1 MSTEQNAVIPLEQQT
16 IPFYE
21 QPLVALRLADARI
34 VVVLRWLCTNL
45 KLDPQ
50 AQLRRI
56 KRTKAIADEVIYAH
70 VQTEGGVQVM
80 PALTLRA
87 LPFWLAGI
95 DTHRLDPAIE
105 PVILAYQRE
114 VVDVLYQHFAQQ
126 RPSLTEPRPLV
137 PSEPIIQPEM
147 PGHDA
152 SPDAW
157 LAYHEQMVVWLRWQR
172 EVEIWR
178 GQMDTWHGS
187 VEHRLEHVE
196 ALASLV
202 PEILERLGSQTLSAA
217 HQRTVQASVNRVH
230 EVTGHSHASIY
241 EELRDHFHVGT
252 YKEIPESRWADV
264 MAWFQARLRR
274 AQRTQDQQ
282 PPLLFD
288 DN

>member
-1 MSTEQNAVIPLEQQT
+1 MEQDAIIPLEQQT

-21 QPLVALRLADARI
+21 QPLVALRLADDRII
-34 VVVLRWLCTNL
+34 VVIRWLCTNL

-56 KRTKAIADEVIYAH
+56 KRTKAIADEVVSAH
-70 VQTEGGVQVM
+70 VETEGGVQVM
-80 PALTLRA
+80 PALSLRA

-95 DTHRLDPAIE
+95 DTHRLDPTIE

-114 VVDVLYQHFAQQ
+114 VVDVLYRHFAQKRQ
-126 RPSLTEPRPLV
+126 QHADPHHLVPTEP
-137 PSEPIIQPEM
+137 ITQPAL

-152 SPDAW
+152 PPDVW
-157 LAYHEQMVVWLRWQR
+157 LAYHEQMVVWLRWQH
-172 EVEIWR
+172 EVETWR
-178 GQMDTWHGS
+178 GKVDTWHGS

-196 ALASLV
+196 ELAGLV
-202 PEILERLGSQTLSAA
+202 PEILERLGPQTLSPA
-217 HQRTVQASVNRVH
+217 HLRTVQASVNRVH
-230 EVTGHSHASIY
+230 DVTGQSHASIY

-252 YKEIPESRWADV
+252 YKEIPEDRWADV
-264 MAWFQARLRR
+264 MAWFQARLQW

-282 PPLLFD
+282 SPLLFD